1 MALPWPHPVPI
12 FFSRI
17 RKPNRM
23 DTTEDTP
30 PTTIVVTNN
39 CTHVVPSNAMGY
51 TPCPDQEHHA
61 LQIQDFMLSAPI
73 QTILNRISD
82 LDEGDNLPSA
92 LVPYSPVGYVYA
104 AWNPLFQDLIKIG
117 ATMRQSP
124 YTRVKELSTSGVPE
138 PFQLLASITCKDPFA
153 LEKNI
158 HAHYDSVRKFGRKK
172 EFFMIS
178 RDEAVEF
185 FHMKSIEAALMIE
198 KPKHKPY
205 PRQLQRQRRN
215 HSQVLSA
222 DQAETYRHNIEEFTK
237 DHLEV
242 CKGAFTPSQ
251 QIKRAFI
258 STNGN
263 ITSSD
268 MFFKALRQ
276 AVAKHQFPIN
286 VVWPANNP
294 CKGYCGLRLKM

>member
-138 PFQLLASITCKDPFA
+138 PFQLLASIPCKDPFA

-185 FHMKSIEAALMIE
+185 FHTKSIEAALMIE

-205 PRQLQRQRRN
+205 PRQQKQQKRR
-215 HSQVLSA
+215 HTRLLST
-222 DQAETYRHNIEEFTK
+222 DQATTYQTAIEGFIK
-237 DHLEV
+237 DHLEIS
-242 CKGAFTPSQ
+242 KGTFTSSQ
-251 QIKRAFI
+251 QIRDAFARNGGEII
-258 STNGN
+258 SNT
-263 ITSSD
+263 I
-268 MFFKALRQ
+268 FFKTLRKAIFNQ
-276 AVAKHQFPIN
+276 QYPIN
-286 VVWPANNP
+286 IVQSAYKPS
-294 CKGYCGLRLKM
+294 KGYCGLRLKM